1 MADPLA
7 QATPGAYQASA
18 ENLKTAGNFIFGTE
32 ATKLD
37 LATLVGNLIRA
48 ALLLLGIIFLGLI
61 VYAGYLWMTAA
72 GQEEKITEA
81 KKTLI
86 RASIG
91 MAIVLGSYAI
101 TNFVISGLIEATIK

>member
-1 MADPLA
+1 MAAPLA
-7 QATPGAYQASA
+7 QATPDTFGTAAK
-18 ENLKTAGNFIFGTE
+18 NLETSGNFIFGSGTN
-32 ATKLD
+32 KLD

-48 ALLLLGIIFLGLI
+48 SLLLLGIIFLGLT

-101 TNFVISGLIEATIK
+101 TNFVINNLLGAVTQ